1 QPDWV
6 NLAKVAIPQADEQQ
20 RLFANLVLQ
29 MESAKKP
36 LPRFWYLPRGNKAVV
51 VMTGDD
57 HANGGTA
64 GRFDQQISAST
75 PGCNVANWECVRST
89 SYVYTGTPLTNQ
101 QATAYTQQGFEVGLH
116 VSTDCVDWT
125 SASLA
130 NAYSA
135 QLADW
140 HAKYTTVPG
149 PVSNRTH
156 CIPESD
162 YSTQP
167 HVELANGIRLDT
179 NYYYWPPSWIQ
190 DRPGLFTGSGFPMRF
205 ADPDGSLID
214 VYQAATQ
221 MTDES
226 GQTYPLTIDTLLD
239 NALGSSGYYGVFTAN
254 MHTDS
259 ATSSGAD
266 AIIASAQAR
275 HVPIV
280 SARQMLD
287 WLDGRNASSFTS
299 VAWSGHV
306 LTFGVAAGATAN
318 GLQAML
324 PMTSADGS
332 PLASIKRG
340 AASVPF
346 TTQTIKGVAYAL
358 FDSVS
363 GSYTATYTAD
373 TTPPVISGVSATAGT
388 NGDVAVTW
396 TTDELSSSQVAYG
409 TTASTLNSSQSDPA
423 AVTSHT
429 VTLHGLTPG
438 TKYYYRVTSSDRA
451 GNSATAPASPAPPA
465 SFTVPTFAST
475 DTTASDFSAGTPGAC
490 AVVAHDPGDGEV
502 GLAPAAGSEFSGSTL
517 PAGWFSTPWDSSG
530 TATVSGGQLTLEAAR
545 AGTTATYGAG
555 RSLEFVATFANRP
568 FQHVGFGTDFNNPP
582 WAIFSTGSDG
592 STLKART
599 NDGTNNV
606 DTVLSAA
613 LLGSP
618 HHFRID
624 WTPTSVV
631 YSVDGAQ
638 VASHALAVT
647 TQMRPLAS
655 DPLNDGAGVSID
667 WMQMSPFAA
676 SCTFVSQTQDAGTSV
691 VWISLQAATTT
702 PAGTGIQFD
711 TRTSNDSTNWSAWS
725 AVVGTAINSPSGR
738 YLQYRA
744 TLTTNDGSVTPLVD
758 SVRVSAAPTTVPGAP
773 TMGSVLR
780 GNGSVSVTFTAP
792 VNNGGTGIIGY
803 TVSCTSTNGGL
814 AGSQAGSSSPIVVS
828 GLTNTKT
835 YTCTVTAQNARGSS
849 APSAASGAFSPAAIP
864 APPTIGTATRGNAS
878 ATVTF
883 TPPSD
888 VGGSSITS
896 YTATCS
902 AAGGATGYQTG
913 SGSPLVVSGLTNG
926 KSYTCSVTA
935 RNTQGGSA
943 PSAASNSFVPAT
955 VPGAPTGVTVTL
967 SATTASVAFAAPANN
982 GGTAITGYT
991 ASCSSG
997 NGGATRTG
1005 TNPTSPISVSAL
1017 SAGKNYTCT
1026 VTAANAVGSGAPS
1039 AASNPVTVANVPSAP
1054 SNVKATPGPTTTTGP
1069 LTVSFTLPVSD
1080 GGSPVTGYDAA
1091 CVSSDGGVAG
1101 ARSAVSGPITLTG
1114 LTAAKTYTCTVK
1126 AKNAVGPSAAS
1137 PSSPATIVGSPTPPT
1152 VLKVAPTST
1161 TTATGSLAVSFTPGA
1176 NNGSAITTY
1185 TAACTSGDGG
1195 VAGSNS

>member
-1 QPDWV
+1 
-6 NLAKVAIPQADEQQ
+6 
-20 RLFANLVLQ
+20 
-29 MESAKKP
+29 
-36 LPRFWYLPRGNKAVV
+36 
-51 VMTGDD
+51 
-57 HANGGTA
+57 
-64 GRFDQQISAST
+64 
-75 PGCNVANWECVRST
+75 NWECVRST

-226 GQTYPLTIDTLLD
+226 GQSYPLTIDTLLD

-373 TTPPVISGVSATAGT
+373 TTPPVISGVTATAAT
-388 NGDVAVTW
+388 NGDVPVTW

-429 VTLHGLTPG
+429 VTLHGLTAG

-502 GLAPAAGSEFSGSTL
+502 GLAPEAGSEFSGSTL

-592 STLKART
+592 NTLKART
-599 NDGTNNV
+599 NDGSNNI
-606 DTVLSAA
+606 DTVLSAT

-618 HHFRID
+618 HRFRID
-624 WTPTSVV
+624 WTPTQVV
-631 YSVDGAQ
+631 YSVDGAP
-638 VASHALAVT
+638 VATHALAVGA
-647 TQMRPLAS
+647 QMRPLAS
-655 DPLNDGAGVSID
+655 DPATDGAGVSVD
-667 WMQMSPFAA
+667 WLQMSPFTTP
-676 SCTFVSQTQDAGTSV
+676 CTFISATVDAGANV
-691 VWISLQAATTT
+691 VWSTLDAATVT
-702 PAGTGIQFD
+702 PSGTGIQFA
-711 TRTSNDSTNWSAWS
+711 TQTSDDGSTWSAWS
-725 AVVGTAINSPSGR
+725 AVVGSTINSPNGR

-744 TLTTNDGSVTPLVD
+744 SLSTTDDSVTPLVN
-758 SVRVSAAPTTVPGAP
+758 SVRVSASTAATTVPGAP
-773 TMGSVLR
+773 TIGTAVR
-780 GNGSVSVTFTAP
+780 GNASGTVSFSAP
-792 VNNGGTGIIGY
+792 ASDGGTAITGY
-803 TVSCTSTNGGL
+803 TASCTSNDGGVT
-814 AGSQAGSSSPIVVS
+814 GSQTGTSSPIVVA
-828 GLTNTKT
+828 GLTNGKT

-849 APSAASGAFSPAAIP
+849 APSAASNNFVPAAVP
-864 APPTIGTATRGNAS
+864 GAPTSVAAARAGSGMGSVSFTAPTDTGGT
-878 ATVTF
+878 
-883 TPPSD
+883 P
-888 VGGSSITS
+888 ITS
-896 YTATCS
+896 YIATCS
-902 AAGGATGYQTG
+902 ASGGTTGMQTG

-926 KSYTCSVTA
+926 KSYTCTVTA
-935 RNTQGGSA
+935 QNTQGSSP
-943 PSAASNSFVPAT
+943 PSTASNSFVPAT
-955 VPGAPTGVTVTL
+955 VPGAPTSVTVSL
-967 SATTASVAFAAPANN
+967 SGATASVAFTAPASN
-982 GGTAITGYT
+982 GGSAITGYS
-991 ASCSSG
+991 ASCASSNQG
-997 NGGATRTG
+997 VTKTG
-1005 TNPTSPISVSAL
+1005 TGTSPITV
-1017 SAGKNYTCT
+1017 AGLTPGKTYTCT
-1026 VTAANAVGSGAPS
+1026 VAATNQYGTGTRSAPS
-1039 AASNPVTVANVPSAP
+1039 SPFTVANVPSAP
-1054 SNVKATPGPTTTTGP
+1054 TNVKAAPGATTTTGP

-1080 GGSPVTGYDAA
+1080 GGSPITGYDAS
-1091 CVSSDGGVAG
+1091 CVSADGGAPG
-1101 ARSAVSGPITLTG
+1101 TGSGTSSPITVINMTP
-1114 LTAAKTYTCTVK
+1114 AKTYTCTVK
-1126 AKNAVGPSAAS
+1126 AKNAVGASSAS
-1137 PSSPATIVGSPTPPT
+1137 QPSSAVIVGTPGAPTI
-1152 VLKVAPTST
+1152 LKVVPGSTTGATGPLVVSFTPNGNNGST
-1161 TTATGSLAVSFTPGA
+1161 TTA
-1176 NNGSAITTY
+1176 Y
-1185 TAACTSGDGG
+1185 TASCTSGDGG
-1195 VAGSNS
+1195 VSGSGSGPSGPIT